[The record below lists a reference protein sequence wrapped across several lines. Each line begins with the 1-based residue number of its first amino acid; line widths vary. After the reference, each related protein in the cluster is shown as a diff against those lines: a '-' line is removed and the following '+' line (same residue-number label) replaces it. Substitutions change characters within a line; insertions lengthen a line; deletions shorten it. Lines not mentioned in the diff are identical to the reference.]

1 MKEQNFK
8 QSVEEKSADKEFN
21 HHQITK
27 MIINNSLF
35 FFFLDMCLL
44 SITTTLKK
52 GLPWWLS
59 CKESTEQAMRV

>member
-35 FFFLDMCLL
+35 FFFYICA
-44 SITTTLKK
+44 TFP
-52 GLPWWLS
+52 LPPL
-59 CKESTEQAMRV
+59 